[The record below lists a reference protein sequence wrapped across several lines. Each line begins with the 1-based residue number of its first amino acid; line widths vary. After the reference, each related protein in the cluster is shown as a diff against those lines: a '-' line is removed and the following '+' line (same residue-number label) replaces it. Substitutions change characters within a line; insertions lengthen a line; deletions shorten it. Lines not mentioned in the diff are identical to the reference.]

1 MQVMCRKQ
9 EMVKIQGATS
19 RSPPASDPY
28 LFASGEH
35 RVAGGD

>member
-1 MQVMCRKQ
+1 ML
-9 EMVKIQGATS
+9 IQYASFCFEVAS
-19 RSPPASDPY
+19 RSPLASDFY